1 MSQSSKSDKE
11 AEMNIIDLNSI
22 INLAIPHVGEQIFEG
37 LEMNDLI
44 QCLKVSTTW
53 KILAGKILLPKWKGK
68 LLEACREGKTEIVEL
83 LLDNLE
89 DTDEVTRA
97 DERALILACEH
108 GHTDLVQLMLDHPR
122 SENIDF
128 NSSENDYGFTGLILA
143 CVYGHKDVIKVLL
156 HTGAKINFLSR
167 NPSEFV

>member
-1 MSQSSKSDKE
+1 
-11 AEMNIIDLNSI
+11 MNIIDLNSI

-89 DTDEVTRA
+89 DTDEVTGT
-97 DERALILACEH
+97 DERVETAL
-108 GHTDLVQLMLDHPR
+108 
-122 SENIDF
+122 